1 MALGWA
7 DTILTSI
14 NIRREGREGL
24 CRYSVII
31 SGQHRNPI
39 NWQAS
44 ASGAYLAPLMIERR
58 PPWQA

>member
-7 DTILTSI
+7 DTILASI

-31 SGQHRNPI
+31 SG
-39 NWQAS
+39 
-44 ASGAYLAPLMIERR
+44 
-58 PPWQA
+58 